1 MLQHA
6 GQGYGAAP
14 NTHGQSPNSAGYPS
28 PIDKTID
35 LTDGEMYLE
44 PSNSYIRM
52 NPSTRHHQEH
62 DSGKGMGHCSRH
74 YVVACHHA
82 RGS

>member
-14 NTHGQSPNSAGYPS
+14 GTQQSPNRAGYPS
-28 PIDKTID
+28 PIEKSAD

-44 PSNSYIRM
+44 PSNSYIRS
-52 NPSTRHHQEH
+52 NPITRHHQEH
-62 DSGKGMGHCSRH
+62 DSGK
-74 YVVACHHA
+74 
-82 RGS
+82 